1 MATSKKPATQKETLD
16 QVWYGMYGTNGAVGL
31 VGRMEAVE
39 KKVSTRN
46 GKKPRRME
54 VLTVVIAATVGAQSI
69 GLLDGIKAA
78 FMQWLTGGAP

>member
-1 MATSKKPATQKETLD
+1 MSARVQPVKPPGQKETLD
-16 QVWYGMYGTNGAVGL
+16 QVWYGMYGTNGTVGL

-54 VLTVVIAATVGAQSI
+54 VLTVIIAAIVGAQAI
-69 GLLDGIKAA
+69 GLLDALRHWVA
-78 FMQWLTGGAP
+78 GGVP